1 MRKHTVASGFSGI
14 RNLEFFGLS
23 PTGAVGHMR
32 DAITIGRVHFID
44 MSTSRD
50 CTTIKG
56 SSPTVLNIPSTV
68 NDIVKIAAGR
78 ECARAVAV
86 FTKYWHIL
94 IKNQL
99 PAPHTTPT
107 NSGYNKQ

>member
-56 SSPTVLNIPSTV
+56 SSPTVLNIRISGNWLEASDLVKSKSPPPSMTSS
-68 NDIVKIAAGR
+68 KSPPAAN
-78 ECARAVAV
+78 ARAPSLYSPNIGI
-86 FTKYWHIL
+86 F
-94 IKNQL
+94 
-99 PAPHTTPT
+99 
-107 NSGYNKQ
+107 